1 MRKKPRKTNRPLG
14 RLLPMTD
21 AERAKR
27 QRKNERRFSRELSE
41 SEAKEFV
48 EKMSRVTTTEFDGIE
63 YTDEWE
69 RKERDNG

>member
-1 MRKKPRKTNRPLG
+1 MRKKPRKTCRPLG

-48 EKMSRVTTTEFDGIE
+48 EKMERVVTGFDGVE
-63 YTDEWE
+63 YADDRE